1 MDFQDFLKYLP
12 KIEKEK
18 LLSVEAHIK
27 MSPLERISSLNS
39 QEYLDKNPKK
49 AAVMM
54 LLYPR
59 NHETHLALIVRN
71 SYPGIHASQIAFP
84 GGKVEP
90 TDIDLQHTALRET
103 HEEIGVKPES
113 VNVIRPFSELYIPP
127 SNFLVSPFLGV
138 VYDEIAFVPS
148 PYEVKRVL
156 ELPLKDLLDDR
167 IITQVVMS
175 TSYAK
180 NISVPVFNV
189 DKYVVWG
196 ATAMMMSELK
206 ETIRKVLEIN

>member
-1 MDFQDFLKYLP
+1 MDFSDFLKYIP

-18 LLSVEAHIK
+18 LLSIEAHMK
-27 MSPLERISSLNS
+27 MAPLERVSSLS
-39 QEYLDKNPKK
+39 SKEYLDKDPKK

-59 NHETHLALIVRN
+59 NNEAHLVLIVRN

-90 TDIDLQHTALRET
+90 TDIDLQFTALRET
-103 HEEIGVKPES
+103 YEEIGVQPDK
-113 VNVIRPFSELYIPP
+113 IQIIKPFSELYIPP

-138 VYDEIAFVPS
+138 VYDEITFMPS
-148 PYEVKRVL
+148 PYEVKRIL
-156 ELPLKDLLDDR
+156 EMPLRDLLDDS
-167 IITQVVMS
+167 IITKVVMS
-175 TSYAK
+175 TSYAE
-180 NISVPVFNV
+180 NIKVPVFNV

-206 ETIRKVLEIN
+206 ETIKKVLH

>member
-1 MDFQDFLKYLP
+1 MDFSNFLKYIP

-18 LLSVEAHIK
+18 LLSVEAHMK
-27 MSPLERISSLNS
+27 MAPLERVSSLSNKD
-39 QEYLDKNPKK
+39 YLDKNPKR

-54 LLYPR
+54 LMYPK
-59 NHETHLALIVRN
+59 NNQVHLALIVRN

-90 TDIDLQHTALRET
+90 SDIDLAHTALRET
-103 HEEIGVKPES
+103 HEEVGIHPDIIEIVK
-113 VNVIRPFSELYIPP
+113 PFSELYIPP
-127 SNFLVSPFLGV
+127 SNFLVSPFLGIIRQEV
-138 VYDEIAFVPS
+138 TFVPS
-148 PYEVKRVL
+148 PNEVKRVL
-156 ELPLKDLLDDR
+156 ELPLVDLLDDS
-167 IITQVVMS
+167 IITHVIMS

-206 ETIRKVLEIN
+206 ETIRKVL

>member
-18 LLSVEAHIK
+18 LLSVEAHNK
-27 MSPLERISSLNS
+27 MAPLERISSLNS

>member
-1 MDFQDFLKYLP
+1 MDFSDFLKYIP

-18 LLSVEAHIK
+18 LPSVEAHLK
-27 MSPLERISSLNS
+27 MAPLERISSLS
-39 QEYLDKNPKK
+39 SKEYLDKDPRK

-59 NHETHLALIVRN
+59 NKEVHLALIVRN

-90 TDIDLQHTALRET
+90 TDIDLQFTALRET
-103 HEEIGVKPES
+103 HEEIGVKPD
-113 VNVIRPFSELYIPP
+113 VIEIIKPFSELYIPP

-138 VYDEIAFVPS
+138 VHEEVTFFPS

-156 ELPLKDLLDDR
+156 ELPLRDLLDDS
-167 IITQVVMS
+167 IITKVVMS
-175 TSYAK
+175 TSYAE
-180 NISVPVFNV
+180 NIKVPVFNV

-206 ETIRKVLEIN
+206 ETIRKVLY

>member
-27 MSPLERISSLNS
+27 MAPLERISSLNS

-127 SNFLVSPFLGV
+127 SNFLVSPFLGIINEEV
-138 VYDEIAFVPS
+138 SFVPS

-156 ELPLKDLLDDR
+156 ELPLEDLLDDR
-167 IITQVVMS
+167 IITQVKMS
-175 TSYAK
+175 TSYAD

-206 ETIRKVLEIN
+206 ETIRKVL